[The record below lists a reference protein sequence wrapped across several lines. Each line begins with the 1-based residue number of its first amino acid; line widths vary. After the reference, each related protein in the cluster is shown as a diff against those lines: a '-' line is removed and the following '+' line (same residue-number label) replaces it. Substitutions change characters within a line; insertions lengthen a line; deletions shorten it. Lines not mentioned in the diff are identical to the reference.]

1 MQYNIFYEKSDFIK
15 RNNPSSI
22 NDVLSDYAIEKIN
35 LLADGKIDHL
45 LIRGI
50 EISKN
55 LPKTPKEIR
64 QNIEIEENKI
74 MTIIGNYLGNISEK
88 GIENS
93 IRFDIDGNNNTE
105 TWHNHRQYKYS
116 VFLCLKDDPTPKT
129 YLLSANKIIE
139 DSDPIIKDILLDKL
153 KYISNEESFPLI
165 EKYNNGYA
173 FSKNIFDKSDL
184 EEKIKDLDLPDA
196 LQKLDR
202 IVKDNHD
209 EKVQKSV
216 KCLVDI
222 INNHYEYYTFTKGDL
237 MIVEEASTI
246 RFSPEYKPLKRE
258 DGDERWIL
266 TLSVDH

>member
-1 MQYNIFYEKSDFIK
+1 MPYNIFQEKIDYIK
-15 RNNPSSI
+15 QNNPSSI
-22 NDVLSDYAIEKIN
+22 DDILSDSAIEKVN
-35 LLADGKIDHL
+35 LLINGEIDHL

-50 EISKN
+50 KISKD
-55 LPKTPKEIR
+55 LPQTPKEIR
-64 QNIEIEENKI
+64 QKVEIEENRI
-74 MTIIGNYLGNISEK
+74 MDIIGKYLGTISEK

-105 TWHNHRQYKYS
+105 TWYNHRQYKYS

-139 DSDPIIKDILLDKL
+139 DSNLVIKDMLLDKL
-153 KYISNEESFPLI
+153 KYIPKQESFPLI

-173 FSKNIFDKSDL
+173 FSKNIFDRSDL

-202 IVKDNHD
+202 ILKDNND

-246 RFSPEYKPLKRE
+246 RFSPEYKPSKVNE
-258 DGDERWIL
+258 GEERWIL
-266 TLSVDH
+266 TMSTDI